1 MVSEQRTRN
10 ESAEFRRW
18 GPERVRFLHGENEEG
33 GWGGGGWPPAT
44 SRLTSGADVKLCCF
58 LLFVFLFRFLFFSFA
73 ACYCH
78 FLSFVLSSSP
88 VGITI
93 ECKQIVPFSS
103 LESLLSAL
111 W

>member
-1 MVSEQRTRN
+1 M
-10 ESAEFRRW
+10 
-18 GPERVRFLHGENEEG
+18 G
-33 GWGGGGWPPAT
+33 GGGGWPPAT